1 MDDILHA
8 LTLGQ
13 WLNLLGMVLGVS
25 GAFLYLYGRS
35 NQRALMV
42 AHLRAEIARKG
53 SMVPESVRKSRALGG
68 WRSRV
73 TAMLYHVGS
82 TVPIFSP
89 AQQKEV
95 HQKLIRSGIRN
106 VKAPLIVSASAI
118 LCGCGLAI
126 VATLFVW
133 PYLEHQ
139 PVVLKPIVSI
149 IALYL
154 GTMLP
159 RLVLDRIATSR
170 RTAIQDSLPDALD
183 LLVICTNAGLSMGMA
198 LQRVASEMS
207 DTAPELSDE
216 LTLTASEMQVSGDVA
231 EVLEN
236 LADRT
241 DVSAIRSMVS
251 TLTNALQ
258 FGTSVAQALRV
269 LAKSERTARM
279 MRLEE
284 QAAKLAVK
292 ITFPMMVFILPTIM
306 IVAVGPAVLNLSKLL
321 KGVL

>member
-1 MDDILHA
+1 MDDIFRT

-13 WLNLLGMVLGVS
+13 WLNLVGMILGVA
-25 GAFLYLYGRS
+25 GALLYLYARS
-35 NQRALMV
+35 NQRAML
-42 AHLRAEIARKG
+42 AARLQAEIARKESLPG
-53 SMVPESVRKSRALGG
+53 SSARKLQVPRG
-68 WRSRV
+68 WRGRV

-82 TVPIFSP
+82 AVPIFSP
-89 AQQKEV
+89 KQQKEV
-95 HQKLIRSGIRN
+95 HLKLVRSGIRN

-118 LCGCGLAI
+118 LCGGGLAI
-126 VATLFVW
+126 AATLFVW
-133 PYLEHQ
+133 PYMENQ
-139 PVVLKPIVSI
+139 PTVLKPVVSI
-149 IALYL
+149 MALYF
-154 GTMLP
+154 GTLLP

-231 EVLEN
+231 QVLQN

-241 DVSAIRSMVS
+241 DLSAIRSMVS
-251 TLTNALQ
+251 TLINAMQ
-258 FGTSVAQALRV
+258 FGTSVSQALRV

-306 IVAVGPAVLNLSKLL
+306 IIAVGPAVLNLSKLL

>member
-1 MDDILHA
+1 MEDIL
-8 LTLGQ
+8 LKITLGQ
-13 WLNLLGMVLGVS
+13 WLNLLGMILGVA
-25 GAFLYLYGRS
+25 GALLYLYARS
-35 NQRALMV
+35 NQRALT
-42 AHLRAEIARKG
+42 AARLRAEIARKG
-53 SMVPESVRKSRALGG
+53 SLPKDLAHKSKTPRN
-68 WRSRV
+68 WRNRV
-73 TAMLYHVGS
+73 TAMLYRVGS
-82 TVPIFSP
+82 SVPIFSP

-95 HQKLIRSGIRN
+95 HQKLVRAGIRN
-106 VKAPLIVSASAI
+106 VKAPLIVSAFAI
-118 LCGCGLAI
+118 ICGGGLAI
-126 VATLFVW
+126 ATTLFAW
-133 PYLEHQ
+133 PYMEHQ
-139 PVVLKPIVSI
+139 PAMLKPIASI
-149 IALYL
+149 MALYL

-159 RLVLDRIATSR
+159 RLVLDRIAASR
-170 RTAIQDSLPDALD
+170 RTAIQDNLPDALD

-198 LQRVASEMS
+198 LHRVASEMS

-216 LTLTASEMQVSGDVA
+216 LTLTASEMQVSGNVA
-231 EVLEN
+231 QVLEN

-241 DVSAIRSMVS
+241 DLPAIRSMVS

-292 ITFPMMVFILPTIM
+292 ITFPMMVFILPTI
-306 IVAVGPAVLNLSKLL
+306 IIIAVGPAVLNLSKLL

>member
-1 MDDILHA
+1 MDILFQ

-13 WLNLLGMVLGVS
+13 WLNMLGMLLGVT
-25 GAFLYLYGRS
+25 GALLYLYARS
-35 NQRALMV
+35 NQRAMTV
-42 AHLRAEIARKG
+42 ARLRAEIERKG
-53 SMVPESVRKSRALGG
+53 SLLGDSVRRSRVPTN
-68 WRSRV
+68 WRNRV
-73 TAMLYHVGS
+73 TAMLYRVGS

-95 HQKLIRSGIRN
+95 RRKLVRSGIRS

-118 LCGCGLAI
+118 LCGGGLAI
-126 VATLFVW
+126 AATLFIW
-133 PYLEHQ
+133 PYLENQ
-139 PVVLKPIVSI
+139 PVALKPAASI

-154 GTMLP
+154 GTLLP
-159 RLVLDRIATSR
+159 RLVLDRIAASR
-170 RTAIQDSLPDALD
+170 RSAIRDSLPDALD

-216 LTLTASEMQVSGDVA
+216 LTLTASEMQVSGSVA

-236 LADRT
+236 LAERT
-241 DVSAIRSMVS
+241 DLPAIRSMVS
-251 TLTNALQ
+251 TLINALQ
-258 FGTSVAQALRV
+258 FGTSIAHALRI

-292 ITFPMMVFILPTIM
+292 ITFPMMVFILPTI
-306 IVAVGPAVLNLSKLL
+306 IIIAVGPAILNLGNLL
-321 KGVL
+321 KGVF

>member
-1 MDDILHA
+1 MEDIL
-8 LTLGQ
+8 LKITLGQ
-13 WLNLLGMVLGVS
+13 WLNLLGMILGVA
-25 GAFLYLYGRS
+25 GALLYLYARS
-35 NQRALMV
+35 NQRALTN
-42 AHLRAEIARKG
+42 ARLRAEIARKG
-53 SMVPESVRKSRALGG
+53 SLPKDLAHKSHAPRN
-68 WRSRV
+68 WRGRV
-73 TAMLYHVGS
+73 TAILYRVGS
-82 TVPIFSP
+82 SVPIFSP

-95 HQKLIRSGIRN
+95 HQKLVRAGIRN
-106 VKAPLIVSASAI
+106 VKAPLIVSAFAI
-118 LCGCGLAI
+118 LCGGGLAI
-126 VATLFVW
+126 VATLFAW
-133 PYLEHQ
+133 PYMEHQ
-139 PVVLKPIVSI
+139 PAALKPVVSI
-149 IALYL
+149 MALYL

-159 RLVLDRIATSR
+159 RLVLDRIAASR
-170 RTAIQDSLPDALD
+170 RTAIQDNLPDALD

-198 LQRVASEMS
+198 LHRVASEMS

-216 LTLTASEMQVSGDVA
+216 LTLTASEMQVSGNVA
-231 EVLEN
+231 QVLEN

-241 DVSAIRSMVS
+241 DLPAIRSMVS

-292 ITFPMMVFILPTIM
+292 ITFPMMVFILPTI
-306 IVAVGPAVLNLSKLL
+306 IIIAVGPAVLNLSKLL

>member
-1 MDDILHA
+1 MDDILRA

-13 WLNLLGMVLGVS
+13 WLNLLGMILGVS
-25 GAFLYLYGRS
+25 GALLYLYARS

-53 SMVPESVRKSRALGG
+53 SLPPDSARKAKTPGG
-68 WRSRV
+68 WRGRV

-89 AQQKEV
+89 TQQKEV

-118 LCGCGLAI
+118 LCGCGLAAA
-126 VATLFVW
+126 ATLLVW
-133 PYLEHQ
+133 PYMEHQ
-139 PVVLKPIVSI
+139 PVVLKPIVSVM
-149 IALYL
+149 ALYL
-154 GTMLP
+154 GTLLP

-241 DVSAIRSMVS
+241 NVPAIRSMVS

-306 IVAVGPAVLNLSKLL
+306 IIAVGPAVLNLSKLL

>member
-1 MDDILHA
+1 MDDILHT

-13 WLNLLGMVLGVS
+13 WLNLLGMILGVS
-25 GAFLYLYGRS
+25 GALLYLYARS

-42 AHLRAEIARKG
+42 ARLHAEVERKG
-53 SMVPESVRKSRALGG
+53 SLPANSVRKSQVQGG
-68 WRSRV
+68 WRGRV

-95 HQKLIRSGIRN
+95 HQKLVRSGIRN

-118 LCGCGLAI
+118 LCGCGLAAA
-126 VATLFVW
+126 ATLFAW

-139 PVVLKPIVSI
+139 PMVLKPVVSI
-149 IALYL
+149 MALYL
-154 GTMLP
+154 GTLLP
-159 RLVLDRIATSR
+159 RLVLDRIAASR

-231 EVLEN
+231 QVLEN

-241 DVSAIRSMVS
+241 DLPAIRSMVS

-306 IVAVGPAVLNLSKLL
+306 IIAVGPAVLNLSKLL
-321 KGVL
+321 KGVF

>member
-8 LTLGQ
+8 LTVGQ
-13 WLNLLGMVLGVS
+13 WLNLLGMILGIA
-25 GAFLYLYGRS
+25 GALLYLYARS
-35 NQRALMV
+35 NQRALMIIR
-42 AHLRAEIARKG
+42 LRAEIG
-53 SMVPESVRKSRALGG
+53 RKSALPGHTADKSQAPAN
-68 WRSRV
+68 WRNRV
-73 TAMLYHVGS
+73 LAMLYRVGA

-89 AQQKEV
+89 AQQKEI
-95 HQKLIRSGIRN
+95 HQKLVRSGIRN
-106 VKAPLIVSASAI
+106 VKAPLIVSAFAI
-118 LCGCGLAI
+118 LCGGGLAAI
-126 VATLFVW
+126 VTFFVW
-133 PYLEHQ
+133 PYLENQ
-139 PVVLKPIVSI
+139 PTVLKPVVSMM
-149 IALYL
+149 ALYF
-154 GTMLP
+154 GTLLP
-159 RLVLDRIATSR
+159 RLVLDRIAAAR
-170 RTAIQDSLPDALD
+170 RKAIRDSLPDALD

-198 LQRVASEMS
+198 LHRVASEMS

-216 LTLTASEMQVSGDVA
+216 LTLTASEMQVSGNVA
-231 EVLEN
+231 QVLEN

-241 DVSAIRSMVS
+241 DLPAIRSMVS

-292 ITFPMMVFILPTIM
+292 ITFPMMVFILPTI
-306 IVAVGPAVLNLSKLL
+306 IIIAVGPAVLNLSKLL